1 MLESPLIDELVME
14 KYGDLL
20 TEKTREAAREAAREA
35 LARRLRPE
43 HHHVSGDPVWGRSS
57 RTGRRNRVRGRRG
70 PTPETGA
77 NGSFLPRSGGVS
89 RRDRPAVKPE
99 IHATVHG
106 LDAEGIIL
114 VARWPWSYSGV
125 GGEYKYSDAMA
136 RETYWI
142 HAGSE
147 TTLVTFEA
155 AEDPAQRTP
164 SVIFQYRVE
173 GGRLAWRRTFNSR
186 DANEVQYEWC
196 ENRLVREVHCCS
208 SHPRYVPGEDPWAG
222 TEDPC
227 SSRGRTSMV
236 RMGHWTRSG
245 SNTSKKTTNLVRTWN
260 VR

>member
-1 MLESPLIDELVME
+1 MPQFDP
-14 KYGDLL
+14 
-20 TEKTREAAREAAREA
+20 EA
-35 LARRLRPE
+35 LRNVYERYFNPAAKEQLVDACRKRVVRWRWATGQMSPE
-43 HHHVSGDPVWGRSS
+43 VSFHQELHQ
-57 RTGRRNRVRGRRG
+57 
-70 PTPETGA
+70 ETAGTRW
-77 NGSFLPRSGGVS
+77 LDQGG
-89 RRDRPAVKPE
+89 KPE

-136 RETYWI
+136 WETYWI

-222 TEDPC
+222 AEDPWFLE
-227 SSRGRTSMV
+227 RTYEYGADGTLDEV
-236 RMGHWTRSG
+236 WEQYIEEDDQPCAD
-245 SNTSKKTTNLVRTWN
+245 LERTLRQTDEN
-260 VR
+260 IVPVFQIYA